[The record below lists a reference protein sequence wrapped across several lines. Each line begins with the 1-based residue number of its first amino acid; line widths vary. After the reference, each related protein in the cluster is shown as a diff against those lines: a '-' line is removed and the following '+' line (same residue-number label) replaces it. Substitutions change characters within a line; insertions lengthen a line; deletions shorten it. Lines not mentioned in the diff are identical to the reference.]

1 MAADPVG
8 ANQVL
13 SDMLRVLQG
22 IAAKLDRHEER
33 FRNLEGNTT
42 RTGQHKGSVNQEA
55 DTLRAAELSRFSL
68 EAQISSRKGTPTN
81 DDTADDT
88 KTPLKVPYSQ
98 WSINQVDRLFNLA
111 LSNSLAERLRDCWG
125 MPDDN
130 RLPLKF
136 FKSDILKTNAPWGAP
151 CDSYPTI
158 RQPVKRD
165 LEFLCQFDEILRT
178 QAGNDFVIIDF
189 DVADNTRIY
198 RLGDDAIGSELEV
211 EAQYSKNAPWSRLM
225 YVN

>member
-1 MAADPVG
+1 MMADPVG

-13 SDMLRVLQG
+13 SDILGVLQG
-22 IAAKLDRHEER
+22 IEAKLDGHEER
-33 FRNLEGNTT
+33 FRNLEGNTR
-42 RTGQHKGSVNQEA
+42 RTAQHEGSVNQEA

-68 EAQISSRKGTPTN
+68 EAQISSRKGTSTN

-98 WSINQVDRLFNLA
+98 WSINQVDRFFDLA

-165 LEFLCQFDEILRT
+165 LEFLCQFDETLRT
-178 QAGNDFVIIDF
+178 QAGNDFVVIDF

-198 RLGDDAIGSELEV
+198 RLGNDAIGSELEV